1 MRHPDMKMLAA
12 VACGL
17 LLPLLPLSASAQTTL
32 TLGGSDAI
40 GTTID
45 RGNAMFAKLVNERA
59 GGKLKVNFI
68 QGEQL
73 GNDVQVIEQM
83 MKGSVQL
90 YGDVLDWY
98 ANWVKD
104 FSVFAWGFT
113 FRDTDHFQQFLE
125 SDTFKRMSEEL
136 IAKQGV
142 RILASAP
149 TQPRVLFA
157 KKPINT
163 PDDLKDVK
171 MRVPEIKTYLNLWT
185 TLGTRPSRVAW
196 AEVFLGLK
204 TGVIDATEG
213 PISSAYGA
221 KLHTAT
227 SHMMRTDH
235 LVSSQHITM
244 NEKAYQALSP
254 DLQKIVTEAAREA
267 VAWGRKEA
275 EKETEEL
282 TTKIASEGAKV
293 LKPERGPFADKAIA
307 AVKQMEEDGAWTAG
321 LWQKIRDIK

>member
-1 MRHPDMKMLAA
+1 MIRKNMMQVAA
-12 VACGL
+12 VAFAA
-17 LLPLLPLSASAQTTL
+17 LLPALAQAQSTL
-32 TLGGSDAI
+32 TFGGSDAI

-59 GGKLKVNFI
+59 AGKLKINFI

-83 MKGSVQL
+83 MKGSVHL

-104 FSVFAWGFT
+104 FAIFAWGFT
-113 FRDTDHFQQFLE
+113 FRDNDHYQKFLD
-125 SDTFKRMSEEL
+125 SDTFHKMAEEL
-136 IAKQGV
+136 RVKQGV
-142 RILASAP
+142 RILAGVP

-157 KKPINT
+157 KKPVNT
-163 PDDLKDVK
+163 PDDLKDIK

-185 TLGTRPSRVAW
+185 TLGTKPSRVAW

-213 PISSAYGA
+213 PISSAYAA
-221 KLHTAT
+221 KFHNAAPN
-227 SHMMRTDH
+227 MMRTDH
-235 LVSSQHITM
+235 LVSSQHITI
-244 NEKAYQALSP
+244 NEKTYQALSP
-254 DLQKIVTEAAREA
+254 ELQKIVTDAAGEA
-267 VAWGRKEA
+267 VAWARKES

-282 TTKIASEGAKV
+282 TTRIAAEGAKV
-293 LKPERGPFADKAIA
+293 YRPNRGPFAEKAIA
-307 AVKQMEEDGAWTAG
+307 AVEKMEQDGAWSAG

>member
-1 MRHPDMKMLAA
+1 MRHTGMMKLAA
-12 VACGL
+12 AGCL
-17 LLPLLPLSASAQTTL
+17 ALMPLLPLTAGAQTTL

-45 RGNAMFAKLVNERA
+45 RGNAMFAKLVNERGA
-59 GGKLKVNFI
+59 GKVKINFI

-83 MKGSVQL
+83 MKGSVHL

-104 FSVFAWGFT
+104 FSIFAWGFT
-113 FRDTDHFQQFLE
+113 FRDNDHYQKFLD
-125 SDTFKRMSEEL
+125 SDTFARMAEEL
-136 IAKQGV
+136 RTRQGL
-142 RILASAP
+142 RILASVP

-157 KKPINT
+157 KKPVNT

-171 MRVPEIKTYLNLWT
+171 MRVPEIKTYLNLWNT
-185 TLGTRPSRVAW
+185 MGTKPSRVAW

-204 TGVIDATEG
+204 TGVIDASEG
-213 PISSAYGA
+213 PISSAYAA
-221 KLHTAT
+221 KFHNAAPN
-227 SHMMRTDH
+227 MMRTDH
-235 LVSSQHITM
+235 LVSSQHITIS
-244 NEKAYQALSP
+244 EKAYQALSP
-254 DLQKIVTEAAREA
+254 DLQKILTDAARES
-267 VAWGRKEA
+267 VTWGRKEA

-282 TTKIASEGAKV
+282 TAKIAAEGAKV
-293 LKPERGPFADKAIA
+293 IRPNRTPFADKAIA
-307 AVKQMEEDGAWTAG
+307 AVQQMEKDGAWSSG

>member
-17 LLPLLPLSASAQTTL
+17 LLPLLPFSASAQTTL

-113 FRDTDHFQQFLE
+113 FRDNDHFQQFLE

-235 LVSSQHITM
+235 LVSSQHITI

>member
-113 FRDTDHFQQFLE
+113 FRDNDHFQQFLE

-307 AVKQMEEDGAWTAG
+307 AVKQMEEDGAWSAG

>member
-1 MRHPDMKMLAA
+1 MKHPNLTKLAA
-12 VACGL
+12 TACAA
-17 LLPLLPLSASAQTTL
+17 LLPMLSLPAAAQTTL
-32 TLGGSDAI
+32 TFGGSDAI

-45 RGNAMFAKLVNERA
+45 RGNAMFTKLVNERA
-59 GGKLKVNFI
+59 AGKLKINYI

-83 MKGSVQL
+83 MKGSVQV

-104 FSVFAWGFT
+104 FSIFAWGFT
-113 FRDTDHFQQFLE
+113 FRDNDHYQKFLD
-125 SDTFKRMSEEL
+125 SDTFAKMAEEL
-136 IAKQGV
+136 RTKQGI
-142 RILASAP
+142 RILASVP

-163 PDDLKDVK
+163 PDDLKDIK

-185 TLGTRPSRVAW
+185 TLGTKPSRVAW

-204 TGVIDATEG
+204 TGVIDASEG
-213 PISSAYGA
+213 PISSAYAA
-221 KLHTAT
+221 KFHNAAPN
-227 SHMMRTDH
+227 MMRTDH

-244 NEKAYQALSP
+244 NEKTYQSLSP
-254 DLQKIVTEAAREA
+254 ELQKIVTDAAREA
-267 VAWGRKEA
+267 VAWGRKES

-282 TTKIASEGAKV
+282 TVKIAAENTKV
-293 LKPERGPFADKAIA
+293 IRPDRQPFADKAIA
-307 AVKQMEEDGAWTAG
+307 AVKQMEQDGAWSSG

>member
-17 LLPLLPLSASAQTTL
+17 LLPLLPFSASAQTTL

-113 FRDTDHFQQFLE
+113 FRDNDHFQQFLE

-293 LKPERGPFADKAIA
+293 LKPKRGPFADKAIA